1 MATKYP
7 VSSVRNKTIYIS
19 GSHSIVIW
27 IKTCLIYKY
36 HIFLPMSNTQDR
48 ETILLRLIVL
58 GNMDGSRVVTDK
70 EGLLKLSF
78 SGEPPDVYYTATV
91 IALMVMQKI

>member
-1 MATKYP
+1 M
-7 VSSVRNKTIYIS
+7 S
-19 GSHSIVIW
+19 GSHIWSIVSW
-27 IKTCLIYKY
+27 IKTCIIYKY
-36 HIFLPMSNTQDR
+36 HIFLPMSNTRDR
-48 ETILLRLIVL
+48 DPILLRVIVL